1 MFASIMIIEKL
12 VGVAVVLAAL
22 TVGILTIHHGDLS
35 LGLLVLLGQL
45 HTLVSGHSHSAHS
58 HVEEAA
64 HVIAHRR
71 H

>member
-1 MFASIMIIEKL
+1 MGASLMIIEKL

-22 TVGILTIHHGDLS
+22 TVGFLTIHHGDMS

-45 HTLVSGHSHSAHS
+45 QSLVSGHGAHR
-58 HVEEAA
+58 HVEDAT
-64 HVIAHRR
+64 HLIAHRR